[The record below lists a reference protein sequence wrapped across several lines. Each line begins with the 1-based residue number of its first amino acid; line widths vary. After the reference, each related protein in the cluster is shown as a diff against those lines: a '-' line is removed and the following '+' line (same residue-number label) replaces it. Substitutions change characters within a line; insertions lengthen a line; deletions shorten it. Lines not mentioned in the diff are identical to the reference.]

1 MSKGTETIIHSH
13 KPLQF
18 LPGHFTGEVLLN
30 GEAKLERSESI
41 QKLIDEAFIDL
52 DVDLPPPDKCVGI
65 VDDGKEYPLFHMGD
79 FSLLTGKA
87 KSKKT
92 FAVLM
97 FLAAAV
103 LGQTI
108 YNKIRGFLSGDKNL
122 VVLFDTEQSRYK
134 TSQIAKKICRLIG
147 YTPKNFKVFNL
158 RKYKPEQ
165 RIDIIGQFLYQHAE
179 RIGYVVIDGV
189 RDLGYDINDSIEATV
204 IATKLLTWTQEL
216 NCHITVVLHQNK
228 GNENARGH
236 LGTELINKA
245 QTTLSAAKD
254 KNNPNVTNISPEEC
268 REIDFPGFSFTVNED
283 GLPYL
288 VDAPE
293 EVQNERQALTAF
305 DVEPEVHKQ
314 ILKKAFAQ
322 NSQPKNAQLV
332 QEIKVAA
339 QGIFGKFGDNKAKDF
354 LTYYISTMG
363 WVQKV
368 GKDRAPNTYYLWV
381 GNSVS

>member
-1 MSKGTETIIHSH
+1 MDKGKTI
-13 KPLQF
+13 PLKVAN
-18 LPGHFTGEVLLN
+18 PEVLLGHFN
-30 GEAKLERSESI
+30 GDIPLNEAKTERSENI
-41 QKLIDEAFIDL
+41 QQLINEALIDL
-52 DVDLPPPDKCVGI
+52 DEDLPPPEKCIGI
-65 VDDGKEYPLFHMGD
+65 IYGDQEYPLFHMGD

-97 FLAAAV
+97 FLAAA
-103 LGQTI
+103 LIGKALYGRIQ
-108 YNKIRGFLSGDKNL
+108 GFLNGNRNL
-122 VVLFDTEQSRYK
+122 VILFDTEQSRYK
-134 TSQIAKKICRLIG
+134 TSQVAKKICRIIG

-165 RIDIIGQFLYQHAE
+165 RVDIIREVLYQHAGQV
-179 RIGYVVIDGV
+179 GYAVIDGI
-189 RDLGYDINDSIEATV
+189 RDLGYDINDSIEATNT
-204 IATKLLTWTQEL
+204 ATKLLTWTQEL

-268 REIDFPGFSFTVNED
+268 REIDFPGFSFTVNDE

-293 EVQNERQALTAF
+293 EEQKDRQVLTAF
-305 DVEPEVHKQ
+305 DVAPEVHSQ

-322 NSQPKNAQLV
+322 NSQPKNAPLV

-381 GNSVS
+381 NNLLS